1 MKLFRPIWMVIL
13 FSCLSFVLSCAH
25 QTEQK
30 RIVTVTIQPQKY
42 FAEKIA
48 GDRFDI
54 NCIVPNGSNPEA
66 YDPSP
71 SHLVRV
77 GKSVAYLKI
86 GISDLKW
93 LGLTNW
99 QRIIPKMK
107 IYDTSEGVAL
117 LTGTHECR
125 EEPNALHMEN
135 IDPHIWSSPKRA
147 RVIAR
152 NMYDAF
158 VDIDP
163 DGKEYYAKNYA
174 ELATEIDKIDTLLT
188 RKLTPHKGEMF
199 AIYHPSLSYLA
210 HDYGLRQLSV
220 ELNGKGPSAFYMK
233 RAVDVARKNN
243 VHIVFIQKE
252 FDMKQALT
260 FAEELKGKVIQID
273 PLNYEWGEE
282 LIHIANAFD

>member
-1 MKLFRPIWMVIL
+1 MKLFRPIWMVAL
-13 FSCLSFVLSCAH
+13 FSCFLLVCSCIR
-25 QTEQK
+25 QPEQK

-86 GISDLKW
+86 GYIGFEVAW
-93 LGLTNW
+93 LDKLAKNN
-99 QRIIPKMK
+99 PEMK
-107 IYDTSEGVAL
+107 IYDTSEGVPL
-117 LTGTHECR
+117 LTGTHECH

-147 RVIAR
+147 RIIVK

-163 DGKEYYAKNYA
+163 DGKEYYTQNY
-174 ELATEIDKIDTLLT
+174 EKLVEEINRIDTLLT
-188 RKLTPHKGEMF
+188 HKLAPHKGEMF

-233 RAVDVARKNN
+233 RAVDIARENN

-252 FDMKQALT
+252 FNIKQALT
-260 FAEELKGKVIQID
+260 FAEELNGKVVQID

-282 LIHIANAFD
+282 LIHIADAFD